1 MSNIPKVTC
10 KWVEDISEFNE
21 SFIESWN
28 EESDEVYFIGVDVRY
43 RKNFDNLHN
52 DLLFLTEKLKIE
64 KLKNFC
70 MINLQDKEK
79 YVIHI
84 RNLKQASSHV
94 NSFEKSSLSLIKK
107 LG

>member
-1 MSNIPKVTC
+1 
-10 KWVEDISEFNE
+10 
-21 SFIESWN
+21 
-28 EESDEVYFIGVDVRY
+28 
-43 RKNFDNLHN
+43 
-52 DLLFLTEKLKIE
+52 
-64 KLKNFC
+64 

-107 LG
+107 HG